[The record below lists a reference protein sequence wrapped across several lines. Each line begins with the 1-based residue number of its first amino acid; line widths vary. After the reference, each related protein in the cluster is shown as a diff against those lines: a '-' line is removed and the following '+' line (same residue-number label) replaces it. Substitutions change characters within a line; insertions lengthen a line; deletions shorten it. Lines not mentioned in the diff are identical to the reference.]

1 MMQEPARLPP
11 EVGCEQ
17 CAGHTELVFAETQPF
32 LSDVIQLSAQRM
44 ALTGQTQQAVAAY
57 AYVRVKG

>member
-1 MMQEPARLPP
+1 
-11 EVGCEQ
+11 
-17 CAGHTELVFAETQPF
+17 LVFAETQPF